1 MLPYGIIILCEWYQ
15 TIPKLYSEVLI
26 MNIKTELLKRYISD
40 YINNRI
46 EDFDLDADDITNTL
60 VIDML
65 EEIQRIIKNE
75 DYTDFEVVEEI
86 VILFQKHGL
95 DFGSRHDF

>member
-1 MLPYGIIILCEWYQ
+1 
-15 TIPKLYSEVLI
+15 
-26 MNIKTELLKRYISD
+26 MNIKTELLKNYISD

-60 VIDML
+60 AIDML

-75 DYTDFEVVEEI
+75 DFTDFEVVEEI
-86 VILFQKHGL
+86 VILFQNYGL
-95 DFGSRHDF
+95 DFGSRHNF